1 MITLTFEE
9 NIISTIVENK
19 IVEILFDC
27 EYPYGEITDE
37 IFDKIIDIDGN
48 LSINLICSL
57 KKSII
62 VNNQL
67 IRYSKIMSKI
77 TEISNDYLNK
87 NIIQISN
94 EYRASPLNIMRMILK
109 HRGLTNKEISKLF
122 KNPNKMNEYDKEQ
135 FELGLENDKYGFVD
149 EIKVKDA
156 SINFEED
163 IEKILIEKG
172 VKYKTEEQL
181 HIEEKE
187 KINNIKRNKELS
199 NDEKTEKLNELR
211 EQFITP
217 DFLILSELY
226 VNNEKVNWIDAKNFY
241 GANTDFIKKNIKKQS
256 RKYVEQ
262 LGNGCIIFKYG
273 FSSKL
278 NFKDI
283 VLVNL

>member
-1 MITLTFEE
+1 MITLIFEK
-9 NIISTIVENK
+9 NIIFTNVENK
-19 IVEILFDC
+19 IVEILFNC

-37 IFDKIIDIDGN
+37 IFNKIIDIDGN
-48 LSINLICSL
+48 LIINLICSL

-62 VNNQL
+62 MNNQL
-67 IRYSKIMSKI
+67 IRYSKIISKI

-87 NIIQISN
+87 NIIKISN
-94 EYRASPLNIMRMILK
+94 EYGASPLNIMRMIFK
-109 HRGLTNKEISKLF
+109 HRGLSNKEISKLF
-122 KNPNKMNEYDKEQ
+122 KNPNKMNAYDKEQ
-135 FELGLENDKYGFVD
+135 FELGLENDKYGFVN
-149 EIKVKDA
+149 EMQIKDA
-156 SINFEED
+156 SIKFEEN

-172 VKYKTEEQL
+172 VKYKTEKQL

-187 KINNIKRNKELS
+187 KINSVKKNKELS
-199 NDEKTEKLNELR
+199 NDEKTEKLNEQR

-217 DFLILSELY
+217 DFVILSELY
-226 VNNEKVNWIDAKNFY
+226 INNEKVNWIDAKNFY
-241 GANTDFIKKNIKKQS
+241 GANTNFIKKNIKKQS

-283 VLVNL
+283 VLINL

>member
-1 MITLTFEE
+1 MITLIFEK
-9 NIISTIVENK
+9 NIIFTNVENK
-19 IVEILFDC
+19 IVEILFNC

-37 IFDKIIDIDGN
+37 IFNKIIDIDGN
-48 LSINLICSL
+48 LIINLICSL

-62 VNNQL
+62 MNNQL
-67 IRYSKIMSKI
+67 IRYSKIISKI

-87 NIIQISN
+87 NIIKISN
-94 EYRASPLNIMRMILK
+94 EYGASPLNIMRMIFK
-109 HRGLTNKEISKLF
+109 HRGLSNKEISKLF

-135 FELGLENDKYGFVD
+135 FELGLENDKYGFVN
-149 EIKVKDA
+149 EMQIKDA
-156 SINFEED
+156 SIKFEEN

-172 VKYKTEEQL
+172 VKYKTEKQL

-187 KINNIKRNKELS
+187 KINSVKKNKELS
-199 NDEKTEKLNELR
+199 NDEKTEKLNEQR

-217 DFLILSELY
+217 DFVILSELF

-241 GANTDFIKKNIKKQS
+241 GANTDFNKKNIKKQS

>member
-1 MITLTFEE
+1 MITLTFKE
-9 NIISTIVENK
+9 NIISSDVEKK
-19 IVEILFDC
+19 IVKILFDC
-27 EYPYGEITDE
+27 KYPYGEITDK
-37 IFDKIIDIDGN
+37 IFNKIIDIDGN
-48 LSINLICSL
+48 LIINLICSL

-77 TEISNDYLNK
+77 TEITNDYLNK

-94 EYRASPLNIMRMILK
+94 EYGASPINIMRIILK
-109 HRGLTNKEISKLF
+109 HRGLSNKEISKLF
-122 KNPNKMNEYDKEQ
+122 KNPNEMNEYDKEQ
-135 FELGLENDKYGFVD
+135 FVLGLEYDKYGFVD
-149 EIKVKDA
+149 EIKIKDA

-163 IEKILIEKG
+163 IEKILIGKG

-181 HIEEKE
+181 HIENKD
-187 KINNIKRNKELS
+187 KINNIIGNNELS
-199 NDEKTEKLNELR
+199 NNEKTEKINKLK

-217 DFLILSELY
+217 DFVILSELY
-226 VNNEKVNWIDAKNFY
+226 INNKKVNWIDAKNFY

-283 VLVNL
+283 ILVNL

>member
-1 MITLTFEE
+1 MITLTFKE
-9 NIISTIVENK
+9 NIISTNIENK

-37 IFDKIIDIDGN
+37 IFNKIIVIDGN
-48 LSINLICSL
+48 LIINLICSL

-62 VNNQL
+62 LNNQL
-67 IRYSKIMSKI
+67 IRYSKTISKI
-77 TEISNDYLNK
+77 TQITNDYLNK

-94 EYRASPLNIMRMILK
+94 KYGSSPLNIMRMILK

-122 KNPNKMNEYDKEQ
+122 KNPDKMNDYDKEQ
-135 FELGLENDKYGFVD
+135 FELGFENDKYGFVN
-149 EIKVKDA
+149 EIKIKDA
-156 SINFEED
+156 SIIFEED

-187 KINNIKRNKELS
+187 KINNIKINKELS
-199 NDEKTEKLNELR
+199 NDENTDKLR
-211 EQFITP
+211 EPFITP
-217 DFLILSELY
+217 DFVILSELY
-226 VNNEKVNWIDAKNFY
+226 INNEKVNWIDAKNFY

-278 NFKDI
+278 NFKNI

>member
-1 MITLTFEE
+1 MITLIFEK
-9 NIISTIVENK
+9 NIIFTNVENK
-19 IVEILFDC
+19 IVEILFNC

-37 IFDKIIDIDGN
+37 IFNKIIDIDGN
-48 LSINLICSL
+48 LIINLICSL

-62 VNNQL
+62 MNNQL
-67 IRYSKIMSKI
+67 IRYSKIISKI

-87 NIIQISN
+87 NIIKISN
-94 EYRASPLNIMRMILK
+94 EYGASPLNIMRMIFK
-109 HRGLTNKEISKLF
+109 HRGLSNKEISKLF

-135 FELGLENDKYGFVD
+135 FELGLENDKYGFVN
-149 EIKVKDA
+149 EMQIKDA
-156 SINFEED
+156 SIKFEEN

-172 VKYKTEEQL
+172 VKYKTEKQL

-187 KINNIKRNKELS
+187 KINSVKKNKELS
-199 NDEKTEKLNELR
+199 NDEKTEKLNEQR

-217 DFLILSELY
+217 DFVILSELY
-226 VNNEKVNWIDAKNFY
+226 INNEKVNWIDAKNFY
-241 GANTDFIKKNIKKQS
+241 GANTNFIKKNIKKQS

-262 LGNGCIIFKYG
+262 LGDGCIIFKYG

-278 NFKDI
+278 NFKNI

>member
-1 MITLTFEE
+1 MITLIFEK
-9 NIISTIVENK
+9 NIIFTNVENK
-19 IVEILFDC
+19 IVEILFNC

-37 IFDKIIDIDGN
+37 IFNKIIDIDGN
-48 LSINLICSL
+48 LIINLICSL

-62 VNNQL
+62 MNNQL
-67 IRYSKIMSKI
+67 IRYSKIISKI

-87 NIIQISN
+87 NIIKISN
-94 EYRASPLNIMRMILK
+94 EYGASPLNIMRMIFK
-109 HRGLTNKEISKLF
+109 HRGLSNKEISKLF

-135 FELGLENDKYGFVD
+135 FELGLENDKYGFVN
-149 EIKVKDA
+149 EMQIKDA
-156 SINFEED
+156 SIKFEEN

-172 VKYKTEEQL
+172 VKYKTEKQL

-187 KINNIKRNKELS
+187 KINSLKKNKELS
-199 NDEKTEKLNELR
+199 NDEKTEKLNEQR

-217 DFLILSELY
+217 DFVILSELY
-226 VNNEKVNWIDAKNFY
+226 INNEKVNWIDAKNFY
-241 GANTDFIKKNIKKQS
+241 GANTNFIKKNIKKQS

-262 LGNGCIIFKYG
+262 LGDGCIIFKYG

-278 NFKDI
+278 NFKNI